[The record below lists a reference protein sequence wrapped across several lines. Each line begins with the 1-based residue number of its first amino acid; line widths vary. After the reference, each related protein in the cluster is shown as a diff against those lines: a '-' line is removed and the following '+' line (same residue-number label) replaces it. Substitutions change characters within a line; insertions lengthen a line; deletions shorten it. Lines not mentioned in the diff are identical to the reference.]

1 MAMKLKLNRLTIGFS
16 VGLIIVGGLVATRTT
31 TKTAPGTTTANA
43 VSKSNIAVATTD
55 TPSGM
60 RPVVETKTKLISY
73 TVKKPVHENHTKEV
87 QYTVMKPVY
96 ETREKTVTYTV
107 CTMVP
112 EVRTKTVNYTTC
124 RMEKETRQ
132 RTVEYKEVRYE
143 PIVDQQLKAE

>member
-1 MAMKLKLNRLTIGFS
+1 MKLKLNRLTIGFS
-16 VGLIIVGGLVATRTT
+16 VGLIVIVGGLVATRTT
-31 TKTAPGTTTANA
+31 TKTAPGTITANA
-43 VSKSNIAVATTD
+43 LSKSDMAVTTTA

-60 RPVVETKTKLISY
+60 RPVVETKTKLVNY
-73 TVKKPVHENHTKEV
+73 TVKKPVHENHTKEI

-124 RMEKETRQ
+124 RMEEETRQ
-132 RTVEYKEVRYE
+132 KSVEYKEVRFE
-143 PIVDQQLKAE
+143 PIDEQQSKSE

>member
-1 MAMKLKLNRLTIGFS
+1 MKLKLNRQTIGFS
-16 VGLIIVGGLVATRTT
+16 VGLVVIVGGLVATRTT
-31 TKTAPGTTTANA
+31 SKTVSGTITANA
-43 VSKSNIAVATTD
+43 VSKSDIAMAAKA

-60 RPVVETKTKLISY
+60 RSVVETKTKLVNY
-73 TVKKPVHENHTKEV
+73 TVSKPVIENHTKEV

-112 EVRTKTVNYTTC
+112 EVKTKTVNYTTC
-124 RMEKETRQ
+124 RMEQETKQ
-132 RTVEYKEVRYE
+132 KTVEYKEVRYE